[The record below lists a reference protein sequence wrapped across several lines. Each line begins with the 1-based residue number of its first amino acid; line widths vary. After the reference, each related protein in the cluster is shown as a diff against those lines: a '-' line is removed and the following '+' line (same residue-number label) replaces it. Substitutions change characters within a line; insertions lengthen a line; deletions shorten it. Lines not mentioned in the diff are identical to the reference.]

1 MNCQR
6 KGKVQGFPFPGP
18 ESTIQ
23 GPGLTSSGM
32 VFVFAIVLVVV
43 EVVVEGL
50 GLLQVTL
57 QSKPRPW
64 ALPSVAHCT
73 ERRPRNNNG
82 FFGLLDRQYLRLY
95 VGGVKAHLL
104 VWSPP
109 VPGCVPAIL
118 WRVPPSPHLSTS
130 PLLQALSALVWRKG
144 HQMATRRQ
152 EGPI

>member
-1 MNCQR
+1 M
-6 KGKVQGFPFPGP
+6 QGFPFPGP

-73 ERRPRNNNG
+73 ERRPWNNNG

-109 VPGCVPAIL
+109 VPGCVP
-118 WRVPPSPHLSTS
+118 WYP
-130 PLLQALSALVWRKG
+130 G
-144 HQMATRRQ
+144 HCDRL
-152 EGPI
+152 G